1 MRFMGGCE
9 QTETFSRLF
18 LIPVFIMAEEV
29 RDSLNSMRS
38 PPWKNGLRGDRHRS

>member
-1 MRFMGGCE
+1 MRLIGGCE
-9 QTETFSRLF
+9 QTENFLRLF
-18 LIPVFIMAEEV
+18 IIPGVLMAEEV